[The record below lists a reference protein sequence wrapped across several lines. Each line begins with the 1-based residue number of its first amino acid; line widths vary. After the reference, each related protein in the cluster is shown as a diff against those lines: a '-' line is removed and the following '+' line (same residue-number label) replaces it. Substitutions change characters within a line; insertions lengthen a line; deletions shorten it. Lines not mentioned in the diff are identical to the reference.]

1 MLNRYANEL
10 LGLSAQGKA
19 SGGLGGGGQ
28 RLIYVDSVRRGH
40 WSPVNS
46 GA

>member
-1 MLNRYANEL
+1 MLMSCLDYQPKERQV
-10 LGLSAQGKA
+10 GDWG
-19 SGGLGGGGQ
+19 GGGGQ